1 MVKSH
6 ILTSALL
13 IVGAAAFAPSSPVAF
28 TRSAL
33 RMSDEEPV
41 AEPVVQQSVALVPIK
56 EDTVQFTAGLVGG
69 AIGFAVGGPVLG
81 AFAATATNYIS
92 KNDNEASEVISAV
105 SKSSIEIFNYLK
117 TLDSKY
123 TLLKSAQSSLE
134 EALEKLK
141 AQNADSDTIQKI
153 EDALKSTTDKITEV
167 NDEYDIV
174 GAGVTALGVVGDL
187 VEKALVKAG
196 ELNDEYKL
204 SDRALATIKEVSS
217 KAVDAAKDKIE
228 NA

>member
-13 IVGAAAFAPSSPVAF
+13 IVGASAFAPSSPVAF

-69 AIGFAVGGPVLG
+69 AIGFVVGGPVLG

-117 TLDSKY
+117 TLDNKY
-123 TLLKSAQSSLE
+123 TLLKSAQNSLE
-134 EALEKLK
+134 EALEKVK

-153 EDALKSTTDKITEV
+153 ENTLKLTTDKITEV

-204 SDRALATIKEVSS
+204 SDKALATIKDVSS